1 MGSKHPRMDTAVKV
15 LQQTILVSLFYNVLL
30 PKVHFLCWDL
40 GEKSKVHLSAQ
51 QNEGTTVNALGTN
64 ELTNFKKRFAIPNR
78 LRCPTGYWNLT
89 LQWEF
94 TITLKVAL
102 VAYSSLHS
110 CSTKLEVYGFNKSS
124 VKWFHSYLSERTQI
138 VNIGNE
144 MSDPVE
150 LTLGSPQGSILS
162 PSIFII
168 LLSDIEL
175 YCPEATCVHTLMT
188 PPVQ

>member
-94 TITLKVAL
+94 AITLKVAL

-110 CSTKLEVYGFNKSS
+110 CSTPPKYFEITKAGHSETGFTTLQSMMNAKLSKQRFWHCYENGVIETIQTIPHNLYVSFKSAS
-124 VKWFHSYLSERTQI
+124 
-138 VNIGNE
+138 
-144 MSDPVE
+144 
-150 LTLGSPQGSILS
+150 LT
-162 PSIFII
+162 
-168 LLSDIEL
+168 
-175 YCPEATCVHTLMT
+175 
-188 PPVQ
+188 